1 MLLMCQRSKRRKR
14 KWWRSEPPTIF
25 FSPGGHW
32 HSEDIP
38 HKV

>member
-1 MLLMCQRSKRRKR
+1 MVLMCQRRKR
-14 KWWRSEPPTIF
+14 KWWRSEPPAIF
-25 FSPGGHW
+25 SNPGGHW